1 MEAEDPAKTANAA
14 AQRRQGS
21 ANEETLSTVVQHVKE
36 LLKSCFNISE
46 VCLETSS
53 YPTWT
58 TTFLALGYFA
68 RRPGIF
74 TWMSATLAAGKKD
87 VSADRL
93 LMHLMIESAM
103 TTVAGDA
110 ACGGGRDRT
119 LGTVSRTS

>member
-46 VCLETSS
+46 VCLETSLH
-53 YPTWT
+53 PTWI

-74 TWMSATLAAGKKD
+74 AWMLTTLAPRKKN

-93 LMHLMIESAM
+93 LTCLIIESPM
-103 TTVAGDA
+103 TRVAGDA
-110 ACGGGRDRT
+110 ACRGG
-119 LGTVSRTS
+119 